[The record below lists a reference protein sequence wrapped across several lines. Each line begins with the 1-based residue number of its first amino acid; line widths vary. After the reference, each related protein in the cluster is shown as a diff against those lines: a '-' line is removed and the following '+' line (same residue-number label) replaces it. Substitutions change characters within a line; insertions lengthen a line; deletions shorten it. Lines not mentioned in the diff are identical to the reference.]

1 MSPIIRMVGKEIGC
15 YSLNPTHN
23 GSLARTRTFTTF
35 IAVAFIA
42 VAFGSILNSAAAA
55 KQLAVDGLRHN
66 TLWSTYLQTNYIW
79 LYYGLRYR
87 PTCI

>member
-23 GSLARTRTFTTF
+23 SSLARTRTFTK
-35 IAVAFIA
+35 FIA

-66 TLWSTYLQTNYIW
+66 TLWPTYLQTNYIW